1 MTRSGRLLTA
11 LALLALGSWAYG
23 QEPPPLAPPAGESA
37 PAVDPAPSDPPATV
51 AALPAG
57 DRIGVGRASLV
68 RLIRQANPMLWP
80 LLFCSIVTLGY
91 GLERTLALRRG
102 RIVPR
107 EFVDRFVERLASG
120 KLDRERA
127 AELCRTNDSPA
138 ARVFE
143 RIVQGWGQPA
153 GAIRE
158 AVTPQA
164 ASELVEMRRNV
175 RVLNGVATLA
185 PLLGLLGTVIGMIE
199 AFDALGGRAAQGV
212 GKSEALAHGI
222 SLALMATAFGLG
234 VAVVSVTL
242 YYYLVNRIDV
252 LIQALDREATRVVDL
267 VAGDAG
273 RPLADQRRPAAA
285 PGDFARHEPR
295 GF

>member
-1 MTRSGRLLTA
+1 MDRSGRFLAALVLLGFATA
-11 LALLALGSWAYG
+11 GRG
-23 QEPPPLAPPAGESA
+23 QEPPPLAPPAGEAVPNEAA
-37 PAVDPAPSDPPATV
+37 PAPEARKT
-51 AALPAG
+51 

-68 RLIRQANPMLWP
+68 QLVRQANPMLWP
-80 LLFCSIVTLGY
+80 LLICSVVTLGY
-91 GLERTLALRRG
+91 GLERFLALRRS
-102 RIVPR
+102 RVVPK
-107 EFVDRFVERLASG
+107 EFVDRFVERLGSG

-158 AVTPQA
+158 AVAPQA
-164 ASELVEMRRNV
+164 ASEVLEMRRNV
-175 RVLNGVATLA
+175 RVLNGTATLA

-199 AFDALGGRAAQGV
+199 AFDALGGRAAQGI

-222 SLALMATAFGLG
+222 SLALMATAFGLAI
-234 VAVVSVTL
+234 AVVSVVL
-242 YYYLVNRIDV
+242 YYYLANRIDV
-252 LIQALDREATRVVDL
+252 LVRELDREATRVVDL

-273 RPLADQRRPAAA
+273 RPVADQRRPAAVA
-285 PGDFARHEPR
+285 GDFARHETR